1 MWRLNNKVIER
12 GEKMEA
18 QTFQQGIHPSYN
30 KELTNQKS
38 LQRAEEPSAVMIP
51 IQQHIGAPA
60 QLIVEVGDEVAV
72 GEKIAEAGG
81 FVSANIHAS
90 IAGEVTAIEEKNEQV
105 VVKIENDGS
114 NQQKSD
120 LESHDDLAE
129 VTPAEVRNII
139 QEAGIVG
146 LGGATFPSHV
156 KVSIPDDKNV
166 DTVML
171 NGAEC
176 EPYLTV
182 DHRMM
187 LEMGEQVLFGLK
199 ALMKAADAEQGYIG
213 IEMNKL
219 DAIENMKEITSDD
232 PNIEVVPLEVKYPQG
247 GEKQLI
253 EAILDKEVP
262 SGGLPLDIGI
272 VVNNIG
278 TAVAITEA
286 IKDGKSLFERAV
298 TVTGAVN
305 NPQNLIVKVGT
316 PIKELIEQCDGFKGQ
331 PGKVIMGGPMTGQA
345 QNRLDNPV
353 TKGTSG
359 VLVLNEEEAK
369 DYSEA
374 GPCIRCASC
383 VDVCPMNLV
392 PTRLVN
398 LVKEDMIEE
407 AEEDNLMDC
416 IECGS
421 CSYVCPSNIELVQR
435 IKLGK
440 EKVRAKKR
448 EQ

>member
-1 MWRLNNKVIER
+1 
-12 GEKMEA
+12 MEA
-18 QTFQQGIHPSYN
+18 KTFQQGIHPRYN
-30 KELTNQKS
+30 KDLTNQKP
-38 LQRAEEPSAVMIP
+38 LHQAKEPSEVIIP

-60 QLIVEVGDEVAV
+60 QLIVEVGDKVAV
-72 GEKIAEAGG
+72 GEKIAESGG

-90 IAGEVTAIEEKNEQV
+90 IAGEVTAIEERNDQV
-105 VVKIENDGS
+105 VVIIENNG
-114 NQQKSD
+114 NEEQKPT
-120 LESHDDLAE
+120 LEAHDSLAE
-129 VTPAEVRNII
+129 VTPAEIRNII
-139 QEAGIVG
+139 QEAGVVG

-166 DTVML
+166 DTVIL
-171 NGAEC
+171 NGSEC
-176 EPYLTV
+176 EPYLTI

-187 LEMGEQVLFGLK
+187 VEKGEQVLFGLE
-199 ALMKAADAEQGYIG
+199 ALMKAADAKEGYIG
-213 IEMNKL
+213 IEENKP
-219 DAIENMKEITSDD
+219 DAIEKMRELTSDHS
-232 PNIEVVPLEVKYPQG
+232 NIKVVPLKVKYPQG

-253 EAILDKEVP
+253 EAVLEKEVP
-262 SGGLPLDIGI
+262 SGGLPLDIGV

-286 IKDGKSLFERAV
+286 IKEGKTLYERAI

-316 PIKELIEQCDGFKGQ
+316 PIKELIEQCGGFKGE
-331 PGKVIMGGPMTGQA
+331 PEKVILGGPMTGQA
-345 QNRLDNPV
+345 QNRLDNPT

-359 VLVLNEEEAK
+359 VLVLSKEDAK

-398 LVKEDMIEE
+398 LIKEDMIDE

-440 EKVRAKKR
+440 EKIRAKKR
-448 EQ
+448 KQ

>member
-1 MWRLNNKVIER
+1 
-12 GEKMEA
+12 MEA
-18 QTFQQGIHPSYN
+18 KTFQQGIHPHYN
-30 KELTNQKS
+30 KELTNQKP
-38 LQRAEEPSAVMIP
+38 LHRAEDPEEVLIP

-81 FVSANIHAS
+81 FVSANIHS
-90 IAGEVTAIEEKNEQV
+90 SVAGEVTAIEEKNEQV
-105 VVKIENDGS
+105 VVKIKNDGS
-114 NQQKSD
+114 TKQKTNLEAHDSLADVTSSD
-120 LESHDDLAE
+120 IRD
-129 VTPAEVRNII
+129 II

-156 KVSIPDDKNV
+156 KVSIPEDKNV
-166 DTVML
+166 DTVIL

-176 EPYLTV
+176 EPYLTI

-187 LEMGEQVLFGLK
+187 VEMAEKVLFGLE
-199 ALMKAADAEQGYIG
+199 AIMKAADAQKGYIG
-213 IEMNKL
+213 IEVNKP
-219 DAIENMKEITSDD
+219 DAIEKMREITSDQS
-232 PNIEVVPLEVKYPQG
+232 NIEVVPLKVKYPQG

-253 EAILDKEVP
+253 ESVLEKEVP
-262 SGGLPLDIGI
+262 SGGLPLDIGV

-286 IKDGKSLFERAV
+286 ITEGKNLFERAV

-305 NPQNLIVKVGT
+305 NPQNLIAKVGT
-316 PIKELIEQCDGFKGQ
+316 PIEELIEQCDGFKGQ
-331 PGKVIMGGPMTGQA
+331 PGKVIMGGPMTGKA
-345 QNRLDNPV
+345 QNRLDNPI

-359 VLVLNEEEAK
+359 ILVLDEEETK

-374 GPCIRCASC
+374 GPCIRCANC
-383 VDVCPMNLV
+383 VDVCPINLV

-407 AEEDNLMDC
+407 AEEDGLMDC

-440 EKVRAKKR
+440 EKLRAKKR